1 MQLLTRTNIY
11 NTITNFQSKKILFG
25 FYVAT
30 ILISYYLLVSSGK
43 SYTVIWFNDTMALL
57 DATYRVTLGQIP
69 GTDFYSSIGPLNFYL
84 STVGLKLGFDPS
96 VTFAIEGML
105 VLLIIFSAGLLIMY
119 SRFSLLMILL
129 PSVFIW
135 LLITVPLGSGQDANS
150 FSWGM
155 FYNRHGWAGL
165 FFILLFYIE
174 PRDITKASKWI
185 DSSMLAILVLFE
197 LYCKITYGLVGLA
210 FIFANMLVSK
220 YNRSVSIISLLIIA
234 LSILIIHFA
243 IDIHNGYLNSILR
256 AINSRGAIRG
266 NIYSVINTIIEH
278 SHIII
283 AVLLA
288 MLYSASLGCNK
299 LLNWLFVIG
308 STIVCI
314 ILLDQNGDI
323 KGIPSIIAVFLVLA
337 ELVRRNNLLST
348 ENNKTM
354 NSLDGAEP
362 ICIVII
368 MSILL
373 IQPTVNRLY
382 SLYTYNKKTTSETP
396 LASTPEK
403 ITNFLVPIPSG
414 KNLFTNLVADNDLSS
429 DLLNNIRA
437 STSDQILTSYEY
449 LITINDGHK
458 LLNEHISQKE
468 KVFVLDIA
476 NPFIFTLELP
486 LQNPGYPFLFSWPSE
501 TVDTIFDDA
510 TYIMEPRIPFKS
522 SLSVSYKAKYEN
534 YLHSNYR
541 NTISSLYWNLWI
553 KKL

>member
-1 MQLLTRTNIY
+1 MQLLTRTNIC

-30 ILISYYLLVSSGK
+30 ILISYYFLVSSGK

-84 STVGLKLGFDPS
+84 SAVGLKLGFDPS
-96 VTFAIEGML
+96 VTFAIEGIL
-105 VLLIIFSAGLLIMY
+105 VLLIIFSAGLLVMY

-129 PSVFIW
+129 PSIFIW
-135 LLITVPLGSGQDANS
+135 LLITVPLGSGQDANN

-174 PRDITKASKWI
+174 PREITKASKWI
-185 DSSMLAILVLFE
+185 DSSMLAVLVLFE
-197 LYCKITYGLVGLA
+197 LYCKITYGLVGLG

-220 YNRSVSIISLLIIA
+220 YNRSVSIISLLIIV
-234 LSILIIHFA
+234 LSILIIHLA
-243 IDIHNGYLNSILR
+243 IDIHNGYLDSILR
-256 AINSRGAIRG
+256 AINSRGAYRG
-266 NIYSVINTIIEH
+266 NIYNVINTIIEH

-288 MLYSASLGCNK
+288 MVYSAFLGCNK

-323 KGIPSIIAVFLVLA
+323 KGIPSVIAVFLVLA
-337 ELVRRNNLLST
+337 ELIRRNNLLST
-348 ENNKTM
+348 ENNKAM
-354 NSLDGAEP
+354 EGFSGAEP

-368 MSILL
+368 MTILL
-373 IQPTVNRLY
+373 VKPTVNRLY
-382 SLYTYNKKTTSETP
+382 SLYAYNIKTTSVTS
-396 LASTPEK
+396 LTSTPEK
-403 ITNFLVPIPSG
+403 ITNFLVPTPSR
-414 KNLFTNLVADNDLSS
+414 KHLFTNLIAENDFSPNLLS
-429 DLLNNIRA
+429 NIRA
-437 STSDQILTSYEY
+437 SASDQILSSYEY

-458 LLNEHISQKE
+458 LLNEHMTQKG
-468 KVFVLDIA
+468 KVFVLDMA
-476 NPFIFTLELP
+476 NPFLFTLALP
-486 LQNPGYPFLFSWPSE
+486 PKNPGYSFLFSWPSE
-501 TVDTIFDDA
+501 TVDNIFNDI
-510 TYIMEPRIPFKS
+510 TYIMEPKLPFQS
-522 SLSVSYKAKYEN
+522 SLSVSYKAEYKN
-534 YLHSNYR
+534 YLHSNYQ
-541 NTISSLYWNLWI
+541 NITSSLYWNLWI